1 MQKTLEVVYEGGLLR
16 PLEPLALREQ
26 QRVSIVVD
34 TGSEPSMDIHD
45 PSPYFTP
52 DEWAEAQQD
61 RLSLA
66 ELRQLLAPVRL
77 SEEVTESRRN
87 ERY

>member
-26 QRVSIVVD
+26 QHLSIVVD
-34 TGSEPSMDIHD
+34 TGSEPSMDFQD
-45 PSPYFTP
+45 PSAYFTP
-52 DEWAEAQQD
+52 DEWAEAKQD

-66 ELRQLLAPVRL
+66 ELRQSLVPVRL
-77 SEEVTESRRN
+77 SEEVIDSRLN